1 MWYRSYITYLPL
13 TLGFDFTRYILSNV
27 ISSIAISQRKL
38 LPRSAI
44 KLIWNKMSE
53 KNWLPNFSWLMF
65 INQSRHTESKLY
77 FSKEKNQTFLAQSL
91 PFNILVFSIFLLCI
105 VSFFGLL
112 VSQWV
117 DLCLNSVK
125 KISEQC
131 PKTLAWYFYFF
142 DLEQVFTFKLNS
154 F

>member
-1 MWYRSYITYLPL
+1 
-13 TLGFDFTRYILSNV
+13 
-27 ISSIAISQRKL
+27 
-38 LPRSAI
+38 
-44 KLIWNKMSE
+44 
-53 KNWLPNFSWLMF
+53 MF

-131 PKTLAWYFYFF
+131 PKTLA
-142 DLEQVFTFKLNS
+142 
-154 F
+154 